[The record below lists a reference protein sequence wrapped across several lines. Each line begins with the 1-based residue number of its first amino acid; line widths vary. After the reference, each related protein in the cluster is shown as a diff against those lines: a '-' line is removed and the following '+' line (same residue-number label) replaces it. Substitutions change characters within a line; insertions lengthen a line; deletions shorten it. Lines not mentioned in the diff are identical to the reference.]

1 LYLIFQWHRKIYHV
15 SLSLAKY
22 VVGKNLFL
30 EFVVFSRF
38 KKFHVLWL
46 KLVRDST
53 QCFKSFFYCLPIFSL
68 FSFFLFSLSLFL
80 SILPSYLTLS
90 CSFFQST
97 FSIFLSFLL
106 SLFLPSYLTL
116 SRSFFQSTFSLFVP
130 FLFLSF
136 FACVSL
142 FHHYFQFGF

>member
-1 LYLIFQWHRKIYHV
+1 M
-15 SLSLAKY
+15 
-22 VVGKNLFL
+22 
-30 EFVVFSRF
+30 
-38 KKFHVLWL
+38 LWL

-68 FSFFLFSLSLFL
+68 FSFFLFSLSFFL

-116 SRSFFQSTFSLFVP
+116 SRSFFQSTFYLFVP

-136 FACVSL
+136 FACVRL
-142 FHHYFQFGF
+142 FHHYFQFGFWVILGGLGFYDPLILTWWIRKKTQFVEVVLVVI